1 MPTRRSA
8 ASYDSSS
15 PWSLALAHPRIVLVT
30 LCLLMFVPGIASLPP
45 LDRDESRFTQATKQ
59 MIETGDF
66 IEIRFQ
72 DEARNK
78 KPIGIYW
85 MQAGTAGWL
94 TAEPHTDVWAYR
106 IPSVLAG
113 IFAVLFT
120 FGLGRKLFD
129 EEVGLIAAGI
139 LASSLLVIGEAH
151 IAKTDA
157 VLFACV
163 AAAQLLVA
171 EFFLASRQGAPR
183 PKVRYSALL
192 GLAIG
197 IGILVKG
204 PMILF
209 FVGLTVLALSMW
221 EGRWGWIMSM
231 RPIFALGI
239 IILIN
244 VPWLVAIGLVTK
256 GAYFTEALGQD
267 FFGKALTSQ
276 ESHWGPPGY
285 YLISLLVGFW
295 PGWLFLAPGI
305 VYGIARSREGAVRFL
320 LAWII
325 PAWIILELA
334 PTKLPHYP
342 LPLYPALALLCG
354 AAVMAGVRE
363 SRAFLDNM
371 PVKVGAA
378 FWLIVTIAVVG
389 ASLFYVPSA
398 YGEGESV
405 ILWFLAIPILAAAGI
420 AVLFLLRGEGE
431 NASAAA
437 IAAGALFAAIAF
449 AAVLPRLDQLMVSRN
464 AAGLIASSGSNAVA
478 IAGFHE
484 PSIVFQVASKTTE
497 IKLAQSAADAADY
510 LTKTPN
516 SVAVVESRMD
526 GEFHQRLT
534 QQNFVAEPIGKVQGL
549 NYSNGRHV
557 TLTLY
562 RLRKTGP

>member
-8 ASYDSSS
+8 AAYDSSS
-15 PWSLALAHPRIVLVT
+15 PWSLALAHPRAVLIA

-59 MIETGDF
+59 MIETGDY

-72 DEARNK
+72 EEARNK

-85 MQAGTAGWL
+85 MQALTAGLL
-94 TAEPHTDVWAYR
+94 TAEPHNDVWAYR
-106 IPSVLAG
+106 IPSVVAAIL
-113 IFAVLFT
+113 AVLFT

-157 VLFACV
+157 VLLACV
-163 AAAQLLVA
+163 TASMLLIA
-171 EFFLASRQGAPR
+171 EFFLATRQGAPQPR
-183 PKVRYSALL
+183 LRYSALL

-204 PMILF
+204 PMILM
-209 FVGLTVLALSMW
+209 FVGLTVLALSLW

-231 RPIFALGI
+231 RPIFGLGI
-239 IILIN
+239 VILIN
-244 VPWLVAIGLVTK
+244 VPWLVAIGLVTN
-256 GAYFTEALGQD
+256 GDYFKEALGQD
-267 FFGKALTSQ
+267 FFGKALSSQ

-285 YLISLLVGFW
+285 YLVTMLVSFW

-305 VYGIARSREGAVRFL
+305 VYGIARSGEGAVRFL
-320 LAWII
+320 LAWIV
-325 PAWIILELA
+325 PVWVILELA

-342 LPLYPALALLCG
+342 LPVYPALALLCG

-363 SRAFLDNM
+363 SRSFLDNL
-371 PVKVGAA
+371 PVKIGGVLWLMLTLALVGAG
-378 FWLIVTIAVVG
+378 V
-389 ASLFYVPSA
+389 FYLPGA
-398 YGEGESV
+398 YGTGESV
-405 ILWFLAIPILAAAGI
+405 LLWVLAAPIVLAAGF
-420 AVLFLLRGEGE
+420 AVLFLMRGEGE
-431 NASAAA
+431 NATAAA
-437 IAAGALFAAIAF
+437 IACGALFAAVTF
-449 AAVLPRLDQLMVSRN
+449 AAILPRLEQVTVSQR
-464 AAGLIASSGSNAVA
+464 AAGLIERSGSLPKAVT

-484 PSIVFQVASKTTE
+484 PSIVFQVGTE
-497 IKLAQSAADAADY
+497 MKLSHSAAEAADF
-510 LTKTPN
+510 LTKTPK
-516 SVAVVESRMD
+516 SVALIEERLD
-526 GEFHQRLT
+526 KEFHQALT
-534 QQNFVAEPIGKVQGL
+534 QQNFAAEQLGNVKGI

>member
-1 MPTRRSA
+1 MTTRRSA
-8 ASYDSSS
+8 AAYDSSS

-30 LCLLMFVPGIASLPP
+30 LCLLMFVPGIASVPP

-85 MQAGTAGWL
+85 MQAVTAGWL
-94 TAEPHTDVWAYR
+94 TGEPHNDIWAYR

-113 IFAVLFT
+113 IFAVLFV

-129 EEVGLIAAGI
+129 EEVGLISAGI
-139 LASSLLVIGEAH
+139 LASSLLVIGESH

-163 AAAQLLVA
+163 AAAQLLIA
-171 EFFLASRQGAPR
+171 EFFLAARQGAPQ
-183 PKVRYSALL
+183 PKVRYSALM

-209 FVGLTVLALSMW
+209 FVGLTVIAVSIW
-221 EGRWGWIMSM
+221 ERRWGWIMSM

-256 GAYFTEALGQD
+256 GEYFTEAIGQD
-267 FFGKALTSQ
+267 FLGKALSSQ

-285 YLISLLVGFW
+285 YLVSLLVGFW

-305 VYGIARSREGAVRFL
+305 VYAIARSREGAVRFL

-342 LPLYPALALLCG
+342 LPVYPALALLCG

-363 SRAFLDNM
+363 SRSFLDNM
-371 PVKVGAA
+371 PVKIGAV
-378 FWLIVTIAVVG
+378 FWLMITIALTGG
-389 ASLFYVPSA
+389 ALFYLPGA
-398 YGEGESV
+398 YGDGDSV
-405 ILWFLAIPILAAAGI
+405 LLWALAIPVLGAAGI

-437 IAAGALFAAIAF
+437 IAAGAMFAAIVF
-449 AAVLPRLDQLMVSRN
+449 AAVMPRLEQVTVSQR
-464 AAGLIASSGSNAVA
+464 AAELIARSGALPQAVA
-478 IAGFHE
+478 IVGFHE
-484 PSIVFQVASKTTE
+484 PSIVFQVGTKIT
-497 IKLAQSAADAADY
+497 LAQSAVDAADF

-516 SVAVVESRMD
+516 SVAMVESRMD
-526 GEFHQRLT
+526 AEFHQRLT
-534 QQNFVAEPIGKVQGL
+534 QQNFVAEPIGNVKGL
-549 NYSNGRHV
+549 NYSNGRQV
-557 TLTLY
+557 SLTLY

>member
-15 PWSLALAHPRIVLVT
+15 PWSLALAHPRVVLVV
-30 LCLLMFVPGIASLPP
+30 LCLLMFVPGIASVPP

-85 MQAGTAGWL
+85 MQAVTAGWL
-94 TAEPHTDVWAYR
+94 TAEPHNDIWAYR
-106 IPSVLAG
+106 LPSVLAG
-113 IFAVLFT
+113 ILAVLFV

-129 EEVGLIAAGI
+129 DEVGLISAGI
-139 LASSLLVIGEAH
+139 LASSLLVIGESH

-171 EFFLASRQGAPR
+171 EFFLAARQGAPQ

-209 FVGLTVLALSMW
+209 FIGLTVLALSMW
-221 EGRWGWIMSM
+221 EGRWGWIGSM
-231 RPIFALGI
+231 RPIFGLGI
-239 IILIN
+239 VILIN

-256 GAYFTEALGQD
+256 GEYFAEALGKD
-267 FFGKALTSQ
+267 FFGKAMSSQ
-276 ESHWGPPGY
+276 ETHWGPPGY
-285 YLISLLVGFW
+285 YLLSLLVGFW

-305 VYGIARSREGAVRFL
+305 VYAIARAREGAVRFL
-320 LAWII
+320 LAWIV

-342 LPLYPALALLCG
+342 LPIYPALALLCG

-363 SRAFLDNM
+363 SRSFLDNT
-371 PVKVGAA
+371 PVKIGAA
-378 FWLIVTIAVVG
+378 FWLMITIALVG
-389 ASLFYVPSA
+389 AALFYVPSA
-398 YGEGESV
+398 YGSGESV
-405 ILWFLAIPILAAAGI
+405 ILWFLAIPVLGAAGI

-437 IAAGALFAAIAF
+437 IAAGALFAAITF
-449 AAVLPRLDQLMVSRN
+449 AAIMPRLDQLTISAK
-464 AAGLIASSGSNAVA
+464 AAGLIARSGAQPSAVT

-484 PSIVFQVASKTTE
+484 PSIVFQVGTAM
-497 IKLAQSAADAADY
+497 KLSQSPEEAADF

-516 SVAVVESRMD
+516 GVAMIESRL
-526 GEFHQRLT
+526 EQAF
-534 QQNFVAEPIGKVQGL
+534 QQSLAKLNFVAEPLGNVKGL
-549 NYSNGRHV
+549 NYSNGKQV
-557 TLTLY
+557 SLTLY